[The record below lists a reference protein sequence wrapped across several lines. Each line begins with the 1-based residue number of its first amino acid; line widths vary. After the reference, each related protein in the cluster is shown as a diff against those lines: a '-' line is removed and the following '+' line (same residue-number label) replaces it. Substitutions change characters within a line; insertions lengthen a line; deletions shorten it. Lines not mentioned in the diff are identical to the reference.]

1 MGSSEVRTRISEP
14 GGHRFESC
22 LGPMSFSLLL
32 RQNTLC
38 LIIYWGIHGNPLSFP
53 LPPPLNPCLPLSPS
67 PSPSL
72 SLPLSLPLSPSP
84 SLSLSLSLSLPL
96 PLPLSP
102 SPSPSLSLSLSLS
115 LPLPLPLSP
124 LSLSL
129 SLSLSISLSAP
140 LHAQSFEILS
150 RSIGWGADLQSS
162 KLVQGKGSNPLKV
175 LIKEK

>member
-32 RQNTLC
+32 VQNTLC
-38 LIIYWGIHGNPLSFP
+38 LIIYWGIHGNSLSFP

-72 SLPLSLPLSPSP
+72 SLPLSPSP
-84 SLSLSLSLSLPL
+84 SLPLS
-96 PLPLSP
+96 LPLSP
-102 SPSPSLSLSLSLS
+102 SPSPSHSHSHSHSPSLS
-115 LPLPLPLSP
+115 
-124 LSLSL
+124 SL

-140 LHAQSFEILS
+140 LHGQSFEILS